1 MQENKKSGVYGIA
14 IYKCFKHEESKIQ
27 TSNKEK
33 NVQIL
38 DVLQEVMSLLSLLV
52 VFRYDK
58 GLQNYD
64 NEKVKIIYNIY
75 IYEVDDFLL
84 GSRLIEFMLHF
95 KRILRLSLYHNS
107 S

>member
-1 MQENKKSGVYGIA
+1 
-14 IYKCFKHEESKIQ
+14 
-27 TSNKEK
+27 
-33 NVQIL
+33 
-38 DVLQEVMSLLSLLV
+38 MSLLSLLV

-95 KRILRLSLYHNS
+95 KSILRLSLNHNS